1 MKTILI
7 VFSFQ
12 LFFVLLLAS
21 TVNTPSVKAGIN
33 DWAKMTAKQFNH
45 R

>member
-12 LFFVLLLAS
+12 LFFVVLLAS
-21 TVNTPSVKAGIN
+21 TVNSPSVQAGIN
-33 DWAKMTAKQFNH
+33 DWAKMTAKQFRN
-45 R
+45 